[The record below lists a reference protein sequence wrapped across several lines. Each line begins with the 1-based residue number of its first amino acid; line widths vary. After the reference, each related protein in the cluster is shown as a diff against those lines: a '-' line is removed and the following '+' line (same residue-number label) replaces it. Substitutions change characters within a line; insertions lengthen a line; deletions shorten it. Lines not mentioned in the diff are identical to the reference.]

1 MIFNYMCFDVF
12 MSYVWLLTQMVVT
25 LLVTE
30 HPSTPKKASN
40 ITRSII
46 RMYPFACVFYS
57 AHWCFAYGTPAI
69 ACDYCGRRRVLE
81 DMPPVYPK
89 SQPRVGQEDALGTS
103 V

>member
-57 AHWCFAYGTPAI
+57 AH
-69 ACDYCGRRRVLE
+69 
-81 DMPPVYPK
+81 
-89 SQPRVGQEDALGTS
+89 
-103 V
+103 